1 MTFSADCENP
11 MHRLFALV
19 GKDRIDHEMATTDWP
34 NLLGAAAYLVLEEHD
49 PEEWQQ
55 ALALVLE
62 AAPRPPA
69 DPVAEAARLD
79 AEQFWV
85 EIMAGAVGMDP
96 TTGEFVEPPLRD
108 HPVRWARPHGPRRGP
123 FRRQ

>member
-1 MTFSADCENP
+1 MFDPTCPNP

-34 NLLGAAAYLVLEEHD
+34 NLLSAVAYLVLEEHS
-49 PEEWQQ
+49 PEQWQQ

-62 AAPRPPA
+62 AAPRPLA
-69 DPVAEAARLD
+69 DPVAEAGRLD

-85 EIMAGAVGMDP
+85 EMMAEAVGMDP
-96 TTGEFVEPPLRD
+96 ATGEWVRPPIYD
-108 HPVRWARPHGPRRGP
+108 HPRSRTRPHGPRRGP
-123 FRRQ
+123 FRRR